1 LFETMGDRVLL
12 TTHGTHRDAFAG
24 VDWLLFLVVGTIW
37 GSSFLFMAIGLE
49 ALRPGLVTWLR
60 ILFGAS
66 ALWLVPGARSARID
80 RADRAGLLLLSI
92 TWVAI
97 PFTLFPLAQGSVNS
111 AIAGMLNGAA
121 PIFTAVV
128 ATILLRRPPGARQ
141 LVGIPLGFL
150 GVAAIAFSVASQG
163 SSQVLGVILIL
174 VATICYGIA
183 FNVAT
188 PLQQRYSSLPLMAR
202 ILAIGAVL
210 TAPLGVAS
218 IPGSHFSWPALF
230 AVAAVGVLGT
240 GLAFVLIGRL
250 VGRVGSTRA
259 SIVGYLIPV
268 VALLLGV
275 LLRDDEVGPFAIAG
289 IALVVAGAYLTSRRE
304 TAEV

>member
-1 LFETMGDRVLL
+1 MGARALS
-12 TTHGTHRDAFAG
+12 TNQGTHRGAFAG
-24 VDWLLFLVVGTIW
+24 VDWVLFLVVGAIW

-49 ALRPGLVTWLR
+49 AFRPGFVTWLR
-60 ILFGAS
+60 ILFGAA
-66 ALWLVPGARSARID
+66 ALWLVPGSRAPIG
-80 RADRAGLLLLSI
+80 ADRGRLLLLSV
-92 TWVAI
+92 TWVVI

-128 ATILLRRPPGARQ
+128 ATILLRRPPGSRQ
-141 LVGIPLGFL
+141 LVGIPLGFV
-150 GVAAIAFSVASQG
+150 GVAAIALAAAGEG
-163 SSQVLGVILIL
+163 SSQVVGVVLII

-188 PLQQRYSSLPLMAR
+188 PLQQRYGSLPVMAR
-202 ILAIGAVL
+202 ILTIGAVV
-210 TAPLGVAS
+210 TTPLGVAS
-218 IPGSHFSWPALF
+218 VPGSSFSWSAVF

-240 GLAFVLIGRL
+240 GLAFVLMGRL
-250 VGRVGSTRA
+250 VGRVGPTRA

-275 LLRDDEVGPFAIAG
+275 LLRDDEVGPIAIAG
-289 IALVVAGAYLTSRRE
+289 VALVVAGAYLTSRRE
-304 TAEV
+304 TRPGA